1 MNRRTIFGLL
11 PALAALLALAQCA
24 PAPKPPP
31 VLFLTIAGSA
41 DQNPDSSG
49 KAAPVAVRV
58 YQLGGT
64 AKFEQTD
71 VFALMDNATKIL
83 GPDLVGSQEF
93 LIAPN
98 ETKKVT
104 IDLKPMVS
112 AIGIA
117 IMYRDI
123 DNAKWRATA
132 KAADSGPTRLNAAI
146 GKAALTLKTEN

>member
-1 MNRRTIFGLL
+1 MNRRVILGLA
-11 PALAALLALAQCA
+11 PAVLALAYCA

-31 VLFLTIAGSA
+31 VLQLTIAGSA
-41 DQNPDSSG
+41 DQNPDASG

-71 VFALMDNATKIL
+71 VFALMDNAAKIL
-83 GPDLVGSQEF
+83 GADLVGSQEF
-93 LIAPN
+93 LIAPS

-112 AIGIA
+112 AIGVA
-117 IMYRDI
+117 VMYRDI

-132 KAADSGPTRLNAAI
+132 KALDSGPTRLSATV
-146 GKAALTLKTEN
+146 GKLTLTLKTEN